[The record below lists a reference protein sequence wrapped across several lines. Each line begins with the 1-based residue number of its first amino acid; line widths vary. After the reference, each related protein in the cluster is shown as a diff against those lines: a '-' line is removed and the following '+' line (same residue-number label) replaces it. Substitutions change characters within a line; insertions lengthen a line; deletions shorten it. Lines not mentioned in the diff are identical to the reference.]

1 MSTDEIASE
10 IGLHPNT
17 VRAHLDVL
25 LREGKVTSGTE
36 VRTTR
41 GRPRELF
48 TATGA
53 PEPEESYARLAAALA
68 AQLEAL
74 GGDPGGQAVEAGK
87 RWAAWEGASPGM
99 PDDGAPPTSPTGP
112 PPSAPGEDAGLD
124 TRIEAAATT
133 REVVALLGRTGFAPE
148 LAEDGATILLHHC
161 PFRELAGEHTEVV
174 CGAHLGLIQGTLDRV
189 SPGSRAELIPFVA
202 PGLCQTHLT
211 LT

>member
-25 LREGKVTSGTE
+25 LREGKVASSTE

-74 GGDPGGQAVEAGK
+74 GGDPGARAVEAGK
-87 RWAAWEGASPGM
+87 RWAAWEVSDEARPGPAGGAPSPG
-99 PDDGAPPTSPTGP
+99 DDPTGA
-112 PPSAPGEDAGLD
+112 APGLD
-124 TRIEAAATT
+124 AAAAAH
-133 REVVALLGRTGFAPE
+133 EVVALLGRTGFAPE
-148 LAEDGATILLHHC
+148 LADDGATILLHRC
-161 PFRELAGEHTEVV
+161 PFRDVVGEHTAVV

-189 SPGSRAELIPFVA
+189 APGSRAQLEPFVA
-202 PGLCQTHLT
+202 PGLCQTHLALAT
-211 LT
+211 